1 MISKE
6 YMPVINWIKSNKFA
20 ALLVLAL
27 GILLLKDP
35 VFSLFSARSQTASYY
50 GGGLMP
56 KSAGFSNSVG
66 LALPEMTSPAYRE
79 AAPTTDVASRM
90 VVQESSL
97 SLLVKDV
104 RQVLTA
110 VKSKIE
116 SLGGYMVNSYL
127 SSPEQAPTGQLTLR
141 TPQEKLEES
150 LVFIRAQG
158 VKVVSENLSGTDVT
172 DQFVD
177 NAERLKILEGNKTR
191 FEEIMKKAEKIEDI
205 LRVQQE
211 IFGLQGQIEAI
222 KGQQNYLTKTSE
234 MSRLTVYF
242 STDELVLPYAPSDSW
257 RPEVIFKQAV
267 RSLLKTGQKLGT
279 VAIWLAVYMV
289 VLAPILLIAF
299 LLFRKFLRR

>member
-1 MISKE
+1 
-6 YMPVINWIKSNKFA
+6 MPVISWLKSNKFSA
-20 ALLVLAL
+20 FLIVAL
-27 GILLLKDP
+27 GVLLLKDP
-35 VFSLFSARSQTASYY
+35 VLSLFSARTQTADYY
-50 GGGLMP
+50 GGGLMS

-66 LALPEMTSPAYRE
+66 LALPEMMPPSFRE
-79 AAPTTDVASRM
+79 PAPTTDVSTRM
-90 VVQESSL
+90 VVEESSL

-141 TPQEKLEES
+141 TPQEKLEAS
-150 LVFIRAQG
+150 LTFIRAQG

-177 NAERLKILEGNKTR
+177 NTERLKILEGNKAR

-211 IFGLQGQIEAI
+211 IFSLQGQIEAI
-222 KGQQNYLTKTSE
+222 KGQQNYLTKTAE
-234 MSRLTVYF
+234 MSRLTVYL
-242 STDELVLPYAPSDSW
+242 STDELALPYAPSDSW
-257 RPEVIFKQAV
+257 RPEVVFKQAV
-267 RSLLKTGQKLGT
+267 RSLLKTAQKLGT
-279 VAIWLAVYMV
+279 AAIWLAVYLAA
-289 VLAPILLIAF
+289 LAPVLVIVF
-299 LLFRKFLRR
+299 LLYRRLVKLRAP